1 MIELHIARVTISDV
15 NFAKPWV
22 LLWSPSLMYCWER
35 DEYVANA
42 TYVQIEQ
49 WAIRRSAAVVVPF
62 LSDDAGGLGL
72 PVKATVTPPK
82 QPPIA
87 KRPLKRHSKA
97 HAYALHLLQRS

>member
-1 MIELHIARVTISDV
+1 
-15 NFAKPWV
+15 
-22 LLWSPSLMYCWER
+22 MYCWER

-49 WAIRRSAAVVVPF
+49 RAIRRSAAVVVPF

-87 KRPLKRHSKA
+87 NAHSRNIA
-97 HAYALHLLQRS
+97 EPMRMRYIYCNGRSG